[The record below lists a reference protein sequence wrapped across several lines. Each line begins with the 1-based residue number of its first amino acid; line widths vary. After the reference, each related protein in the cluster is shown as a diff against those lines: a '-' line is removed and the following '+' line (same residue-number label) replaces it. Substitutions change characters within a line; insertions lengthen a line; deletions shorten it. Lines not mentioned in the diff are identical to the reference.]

1 MHLSNMK
8 SAALFLLLAL
18 LLESA
23 LCVNLNPPKSN
34 SGLHTQAQ
42 YVHDKE
48 DPLKQSDQTSEEE
61 QQDPYQ
67 LLNERMPPQF
77 NSWNPYQSHQQATNK
92 FLPFMGYPQPIFIP
106 YPLIISP
113 EMFYPINGQNDIED
127 AMARAGNR
135 RTPSYRNSPIYYV
148 RLPPTPYMFI
158 PGLGYHSQ
166 PGTFQP
172 NFSPILPYNSFPA
185 VPLSS
190 IFNLPVNF
198 LANGKPNGIYQMESP
213 NDLQSQMP
221 MPTMTPQRQH
231 PLPPPPPPASYRPS
245 YLPQQPFISPSTD
258 TKMTNLKRPF
268 VFNGRPEDIYI
279 LPNNFNP
286 MQSMYQDSLSGY
298 Y

>member
-1 MHLSNMK
+1 MRR
-8 SAALFLLLAL
+8 AAL
-18 LLESA
+18 LLIVAFFLKSST
-23 LCVNLNPPKSN
+23 CSNLNPPKPT
-34 SGLHTQAQ
+34 SGLHHSNQAQ

-48 DPLKQSDQTSEEE
+48 DPLKSEQTSEEE

-67 LLNERMPPQF
+67 LLNERMPPHL
-77 NSWNPYQSHQQATNK
+77 NSWNFFQNHQQAAAMPPTNK

-106 YPLIISP
+106 YPLILSP
-113 EMFYPINGQNDIED
+113 EMFYPFSGQNDIED

-135 RTPSYRNSPIYYV
+135 RTASYRNSPIYYV

-158 PGLGYHSQ
+158 PGLGYTSQ
-166 PGTFQP
+166 PGTFTP
-172 NFSPILPYNSFPA
+172 NFSPILPYNSYPA

-213 NDLQSQMP
+213 NDLQSQM
-221 MPTMTPQRQH
+221 TAPQRQQ
-231 PLPPPPPPASYRPS
+231 PPPPPPPAYRPS
-245 YLPQQPFISPSTD
+245 YLGQQSFMSPPTD

-268 VFNGRPEDIYI
+268 VFNGRPEDIFI